1 MPGQM
6 MHLYVGDLFWKNR
19 GLTGNRGQF
28 LLGCIAPDG
37 VNARGFAPKQ
47 QRWHA
52 HLRDQ
57 NLEVWKKNALHF
69 YQDHLD
75 FPDLDYL
82 QGYLVHVF
90 TDILWDEFFNQTLE
104 ASICSVTE
112 EEEVRNRLRWEE
124 LFLFD
129 RLACFQD
136 WWKLDARAEFAK
148 AKAKSIHGIPCTMI
162 ELLQKDTLFW
172 YAQTIEE
179 EYGTKPP
186 QFVTRM
192 QAKELADILTNV
204 LKI

>member
-90 TDILWDEFFNQTLE
+90 TDILWLSLIHIFGFCMISN
-104 ASICSVTE
+104 
-112 EEEVRNRLRWEE
+112 LRWIVY
-124 LFLFD
+124 
-129 RLACFQD
+129 R
-136 WWKLDARAEFAK
+136 
-148 AKAKSIHGIPCTMI
+148 SIISPIFRKESPESFFSEIPQRI
-162 ELLQKDTLFW
+162 RRNF
-172 YAQTIEE
+172 
-179 EYGTKPP
+179 P
-186 QFVTRM
+186 
-192 QAKELADILTNV
+192 
-204 LKI
+204 